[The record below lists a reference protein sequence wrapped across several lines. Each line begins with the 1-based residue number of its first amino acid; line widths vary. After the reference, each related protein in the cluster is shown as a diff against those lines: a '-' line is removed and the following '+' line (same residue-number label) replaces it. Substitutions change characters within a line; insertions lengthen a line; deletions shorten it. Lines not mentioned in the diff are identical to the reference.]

1 MFYLYADGDLISQ
14 PLEDSLIVLSP
25 KLVLELGKAGSF
37 EFSLPSTNAY
47 YGSMHKLKTVITV
60 NLDDEEL
67 FRGRV
72 LSHDR
77 NFNNV
82 KKIYAEGQL
91 AYLVDTVQKTE
102 RYSGTTHDLFRRA
115 IAAHNAQT
123 DPDKQFVVGIIGI
136 EDREIVIAGTSEEYE
151 DLETGAFDYKQ
162 IAINATSNDWPTTY
176 DYIESNIIEYC
187 GGYLR
192 TRRVGNVTYLDL
204 LGEIGNDAAQD
215 IRFGTNVLDIVEEA
229 TAEEVF
235 TVLIPIG
242 DENLTIDSV
251 NHGSVELVDEAAVAL
266 YGRIVKTHVFE
277 NVNNPNTLLENGR
290 RFMANHEN
298 VPVTFTI
305 KALDMHLVDKD
316 VEEIRIGDTV
326 LVQSQ
331 PHNISMRLMCTRIEY
346 DLENPANNTY
356 TFGNPKQTLTQR
368 YRQDKRKEES
378 DSSTS
383 GSGGSGGA
391 GSAADKKAQENLD
404 KFYDAWINVDEENAH
419 IDLGAVY
426 KELKDGKD
434 VLKQEVGID
443 LDAPTGHIN
452 LYALRDYVDEV
463 NGKTVKNSAEI
474 DLWANELKSQ
484 IDAHVGWAEELEGK
498 TEAWHAQLLLEA
510 NKNGEA
516 IARLQ
521 TTHENRIA
529 QLELKSTE
537 HEATF
542 LGKATYDANRT
553 ADLKL
558 ISNLDSTVASLTSAH
573 NGRLAALE
581 ATTSDIEAKMLLKAT
596 YDANRT
602 ADLKLI
608 SNLDSTVASLT
619 SAHNGRLASLET
631 RASNLESSVVTK
643 AVYNDKI
650 ASIEAK
656 ATSQGSQITANA
668 DAIKTKASTYTLN
681 TKVAEI
687 NADIVA
693 INAELTT
700 VRKLVADEIDAVKA
714 DVTWMTAKTLKV
726 AGLTADNL
734 YANNYVSAPAIR
746 MGGRTVATEKY
757 VDDKVA
763 NLVTST
769 WVSDQGYATQSWVND
784 RNAWGSSTETGKFWC
799 KVGGSSKIVALGN
812 HTHSNYCTEARVKEL
827 IAAASIPWDNISGKP
842 SYYAPKSHRHS
853 FSFSKSIANGHT
865 HKVTVNGTTYTSQGV
880 STNVTHS
887 LSVEGNTGYYGG

>member
-1 MFYLYADGDLISQ
+1 MFYLYADGHLISQ
-14 PLEDSLIVLSP
+14 PLEESLIVLSP
-25 KLVLELGKAGSF
+25 RLILELGKAGSF
-37 EFSLPSTNAY
+37 EFSIPPTNTY
-47 YGSMHKLKTVITV
+47 YGEMRKLKTIITV
-60 NLDDEEL
+60 NLDDTEL

-82 KKIYAEGQL
+82 KKIYAEGEL
-91 AYLVDTVQKTE
+91 AYLVDSVQKTE

-123 DPDKQFVVGIIGI
+123 DPEKRFVVGNVTI
-136 EDREIVIAGTSEEYE
+136 EDRDIIITGTSEEFE

-176 DYIESNIIEYC
+176 DYIQSNIIEYC
-187 GGYLR
+187 GGYLM
-192 TRRVGNVTYLDL
+192 TRRENGVTYIDL
-204 LGEIGNDAAQD
+204 VSETGNSSIQD
-215 IRFGTNVLDIVEEA
+215 IQFGTNVLDITEEA

-242 DENLTIDSV
+242 DENLTIESV
-251 NHGSVELVDEAAVAL
+251 NNGSRELVDEAAKAE
-266 YGRIVKTHVFE
+266 YGRIVKTRVFE
-277 NVNNPNTLLENGR
+277 NVTDPNTLLENGR
-290 RFMANHEN
+290 RFLANHEN
-298 VPVTFTI
+298 VPVTFTV
-305 KALDMHLVDKD
+305 KAVDMHLIDKD
-316 VEEIRIGDTV
+316 VSEIRLGDSV
-326 LVQSQ
+326 LVYSQ
-331 PHNISMRLMCTRIEY
+331 PHGISMRLVCTRIEY

-368 YRQDKRKEES
+368 YRQDKRKEEN
-378 DSSTS
+378 DSS

-391 GSAADKKAQENLD
+391 GSAADEKAKENLD

-426 KELKDGKD
+426 KELKDGKE
-434 VLKQEVGID
+434 VLKQQVGID

-452 LYALRDYVDEV
+452 IYALRDYIDQVDGRV
-463 NGKTVKNSAEI
+463 TRNSAEI
-474 DLWANELKSQ
+474 DLWANDLKSQ
-484 IDAHVGWAEELEGK
+484 IDAHAAWAEEFEGQTK
-498 TEAWHAQLLLEA
+498 AWHAQLILEA

-516 IARLQ
+516 IAKLQ

-537 HEATF
+537 LEASA
-542 LGKATYDANRT
+542 LMKATYDANRT

-558 ISNLDSTVASLTSAH
+558 ISNLDSTVASLSA
-573 NGRLAALE
+573 
-581 ATTSDIEAKMLLKAT
+581 
-596 YDANRT
+596 
-602 ADLKLI
+602 
-608 SNLDSTVASLT
+608 
-619 SAHNGRLASLET
+619 AHNGRLASLET
-631 RASNLESSVVTK
+631 SVSDLKSSVVMK
-643 AVYNDKI
+643 ATYDTKI
-650 ASIEAK
+650 ASIEAT
-656 ATSQGSQITANA
+656 ATSQGSLISANA

-700 VRKLVADEIDAVKA
+700 VKKLVADEIDAVKG
-714 DVTWMTAKTLKV
+714 DVTWLTAKTLKV
-726 AGLTADNL
+726 TGLTADNL

-763 NLVTST
+763 NFVTST
-769 WVSDQGYATQSWVND
+769 WVSDQGFATKSYVDD
-784 RNAWGSSTETGKFWC
+784 RNAWGNSTATGKFWC
-799 KVGGSSKIVALGN
+799 KVGGTSKVVALGN
-812 HTHSNYCTEARVKEL
+812 HTHSDYCTEARVKEL
-827 IAAASIPWDNISGKP
+827 IAAASIPWGNISGKP

-880 STNVTHS
+880 SVNATHS

>member
-1 MFYLYADGDLISQ
+1 MFYLYADGHLISQ
-14 PLEDSLIVLSP
+14 PLEESLIVLSP
-25 KLVLELGKAGSF
+25 RLILELGKAGSF
-37 EFSLPSTNAY
+37 EFSIPPTNTY
-47 YGSMHKLKTVITV
+47 YGEMRKLKTIITV
-60 NLDDEEL
+60 NLDDTEL

-82 KKIYAEGQL
+82 KKIYAEGEL
-91 AYLVDTVQKTE
+91 AYLVDSVQKTE

-123 DPDKQFVVGIIGI
+123 DPEKRFVVGNITI
-136 EDREIVIAGTSEEYE
+136 EDRDIIITGTSEEFE

-176 DYIESNIIEYC
+176 DYIQSNIIEYC
-187 GGYLR
+187 GGYLM
-192 TRRVGNVTYLDL
+192 TRRENGVTYIDL
-204 LGEIGNDAAQD
+204 VSETGNSSIQD
-215 IRFGTNVLDIVEEA
+215 IQFGTNVLDITEEA

-242 DENLTIDSV
+242 DENLTIESV
-251 NHGSVELVDEAAVAL
+251 NNGSRELVDEAAKAE
-266 YGRIVKTHVFE
+266 YGRIVKTRVFE
-277 NVNNPNTLLENGR
+277 NVTDPNTLLENGR
-290 RFMANHEN
+290 RFLANHEN
-298 VPVTFTI
+298 VPVTFTV
-305 KALDMHLVDKD
+305 KAVDMHLIDKD
-316 VEEIRIGDTV
+316 VSEIRLGDSV
-326 LVQSQ
+326 LVYSQ
-331 PHNISMRLMCTRIEY
+331 PHGISMRLVCTRIEY

-368 YRQDKRKEES
+368 YRQDKRKEEN
-378 DSSTS
+378 DSS

-391 GSAADKKAQENLD
+391 GSAADEKAKENLD

-426 KELKDGKD
+426 KELKDGKE
-434 VLKQEVGID
+434 VLKQQVGID

-452 LYALRDYVDEV
+452 IYALRDYIDQVDGRV
-463 NGKTVKNSAEI
+463 TRNSAEI
-474 DLWANELKSQ
+474 DLWANDLKSQ
-484 IDAHVGWAEELEGK
+484 IDAHAAWAEEFEGQTK
-498 TEAWHAQLLLEA
+498 AWHAQLILEA

-516 IARLQ
+516 IAKLQ

-537 HEATF
+537 LEASA
-542 LGKATYDANRT
+542 LMKATYDANRT

-558 ISNLDSTVASLTSAH
+558 ISNLDSTVASLSA
-573 NGRLAALE
+573 
-581 ATTSDIEAKMLLKAT
+581 
-596 YDANRT
+596 
-602 ADLKLI
+602 
-608 SNLDSTVASLT
+608 
-619 SAHNGRLASLET
+619 AHNGRLASLET
-631 RASNLESSVVTK
+631 SVSDLKSSVVMK
-643 AVYNDKI
+643 ATYDTKI
-650 ASIEAK
+650 ASIEAT
-656 ATSQGSQITANA
+656 ATSQGSLISANA

-700 VRKLVADEIDAVKA
+700 VKKLVADEIDAVKG
-714 DVTWMTAKTLKV
+714 DVTWLTAKTLKV
-726 AGLTADNL
+726 TGLTVDNL

-763 NLVTST
+763 NFVTST
-769 WVSDQGYATQSWVND
+769 WVSDQGFATKSYVDD
-784 RNAWGSSTETGKFWC
+784 RNAWGSSTATGKFWC
-799 KVGGSSKIVALGN
+799 KVGGTSKVVALGN
-812 HTHSNYCTEARVKEL
+812 HTHSDYCTEARVKEL
-827 IAAASIPWDNISGKP
+827 IAAASIPWGNISGKP

-880 STNVTHS
+880 SVNATHS

>member
-1 MFYLYADGDLISQ
+1 MFYLYADGHLISQ
-14 PLEDSLIVLSP
+14 PLEESLIVLSP
-25 KLVLELGKAGSF
+25 RLILELGKAGSF
-37 EFSLPSTNAY
+37 EFSIPPTNTY
-47 YGSMHKLKTVITV
+47 YGEMRKLKTIITV
-60 NLDDEEL
+60 NLDDTEL

-82 KKIYAEGQL
+82 KKIYAEGEL
-91 AYLVDTVQKTE
+91 AYLVDSVQKTE

-123 DPDKQFVVGIIGI
+123 DPEKRFVVGNITI
-136 EDREIVIAGTSEEYE
+136 EDRDIIITGTSEEFE

-176 DYIESNIIEYC
+176 DYIQSNIIEYC
-187 GGYLR
+187 GGYLM
-192 TRRVGNVTYLDL
+192 TRRENGVTYIDL
-204 LGEIGNDAAQD
+204 VSETGNSSIQD
-215 IRFGTNVLDIVEEA
+215 IQFGTNVLDITEEA

-242 DENLTIDSV
+242 DENLTIESV
-251 NHGSVELVDEAAVAL
+251 NNGSRELVDEAAKAE
-266 YGRIVKTHVFE
+266 YGRIVKTRVFE
-277 NVNNPNTLLENGR
+277 NVTDPNTLLENGR
-290 RFMANHEN
+290 RFLANHEN
-298 VPVTFTI
+298 VPVTFTV
-305 KALDMHLVDKD
+305 KAVDMHLIDKD
-316 VEEIRIGDTV
+316 VSEIRLGDSV
-326 LVQSQ
+326 LVYSQ
-331 PHNISMRLMCTRIEY
+331 PHGISMRLVCTRIEY

-368 YRQDKRKEES
+368 YRQDKRKEEN
-378 DSSTS
+378 DSS

-391 GSAADKKAQENLD
+391 GSAADEKAKENLD

-426 KELKDGKD
+426 KELKDGKE
-434 VLKQEVGID
+434 VLKQQVGID

-452 LYALRDYVDEV
+452 IYALRDYIDQVDGRV
-463 NGKTVKNSAEI
+463 TRNSAEI
-474 DLWANELKSQ
+474 DLWANDLKSQ
-484 IDAHVGWAEELEGK
+484 IDAHAAWAEEFEGQTK
-498 TEAWHAQLLLEA
+498 AWHAQLILEA

-516 IARLQ
+516 IAKLQ

-537 HEATF
+537 LEASA
-542 LGKATYDANRT
+542 LMKATYDANRT

-558 ISNLDSTVASLTSAH
+558 ISNLDSTVASLSAAH
-573 NGRLAALE
+573 NGRLASLETKTSELE
-581 ATTSDIEAKMLLKAT
+581 ASALMKAT

-608 SNLDSTVASLT
+608 SNLDSTVASL
-619 SAHNGRLASLET
+619 SAAHNGRLASLET
-631 RASNLESSVVTK
+631 SVSDLKSSVVMK
-643 AVYNDKI
+643 ATYDTKI
-650 ASIEAK
+650 ASIEAT
-656 ATSQGSQITANA
+656 ATSQGSLISANA

-700 VRKLVADEIDAVKA
+700 VKKLVADEIDAVKG
-714 DVTWMTAKTLKV
+714 DVTWLTAKTLKV
-726 AGLTADNL
+726 TGLTVDNL

-763 NLVTST
+763 NFVTST
-769 WVSDQGYATQSWVND
+769 WVSDQGFATKSYVDD
-784 RNAWGSSTETGKFWC
+784 RNAWGSSTATGKFWC
-799 KVGGSSKIVALGN
+799 KVGGTSKVVALGN
-812 HTHSNYCTEARVKEL
+812 HTHSDYCTEARVKEL
-827 IAAASIPWDNISGKP
+827 IAAASIPWGNISGKP

-880 STNVTHS
+880 SVNATHS

>member
-1 MFYLYADGDLISQ
+1 MFYLYADGHLISQ
-14 PLEDSLIVLSP
+14 PLEESLIVLSP
-25 KLVLELGKAGSF
+25 RLILELGKAGSF
-37 EFSLPSTNAY
+37 EFSIPPTNTY
-47 YGSMHKLKTVITV
+47 YGEMRKLKTIITV
-60 NLDDEEL
+60 NLDDTEL

-82 KKIYAEGQL
+82 KKIYAEGEL
-91 AYLVDTVQKTE
+91 AYLVDSVQKTE

-123 DPDKQFVVGIIGI
+123 DPEKRFVVGNITI
-136 EDREIVIAGTSEEYE
+136 EDRDIIITGTSEEFE

-176 DYIESNIIEYC
+176 DYIQSNIIEYC
-187 GGYLR
+187 GGYLM
-192 TRRVGNVTYLDL
+192 TRRENGVTYIDL
-204 LGEIGNDAAQD
+204 VSETGNSSIQD
-215 IRFGTNVLDIVEEA
+215 IQFGTNVLDITEEA

-242 DENLTIDSV
+242 DENLTIESV
-251 NHGSVELVDEAAVAL
+251 NNGSRELVDEAAKAE
-266 YGRIVKTHVFE
+266 YGRIVKTRVFE
-277 NVNNPNTLLENGR
+277 NVTDPNTLLENGR
-290 RFMANHEN
+290 RFLANHEN
-298 VPVTFTI
+298 VPVTFTV
-305 KALDMHLVDKD
+305 KAVDMHLIDKD
-316 VEEIRIGDTV
+316 VSEIRLGDSV
-326 LVQSQ
+326 LVYSQ
-331 PHNISMRLMCTRIEY
+331 PHGISMRLVCTRIEY

-368 YRQDKRKEES
+368 YRQDKRKEEN
-378 DSSTS
+378 DSS

-391 GSAADKKAQENLD
+391 GSAADEKAKENLD

-426 KELKDGKD
+426 KELKDGKE
-434 VLKQEVGID
+434 VLKQQVGID

-452 LYALRDYVDEV
+452 IYALRDYIDQVDGRV
-463 NGKTVKNSAEI
+463 TRNSAEI
-474 DLWANELKSQ
+474 DLWANDLKSQ
-484 IDAHVGWAEELEGK
+484 IDAHAAWAEEFEGQTK
-498 TEAWHAQLLLEA
+498 AWHAQLILEA

-516 IARLQ
+516 IAKLQ

-537 HEATF
+537 LEASA
-542 LGKATYDANRT
+542 LMKATYDANRT

-558 ISNLDSTVASLTSAH
+558 ISNLDSTVASLSAAH
-573 NGRLAALE
+573 NGRLASLETKTSELE
-581 ATTSDIEAKMLLKAT
+581 ASALMKAT

-608 SNLDSTVASLT
+608 SNLDSTVASL
-619 SAHNGRLASLET
+619 SAAHNGRLASLET
-631 RASNLESSVVTK
+631 SVSDLKSSVVMK
-643 AVYNDKI
+643 ATYDTKI
-650 ASIEAK
+650 ASIEAT
-656 ATSQGSQITANA
+656 ATSQGSLISANA

-700 VRKLVADEIDAVKA
+700 VKKLVADEIDAVKG
-714 DVTWMTAKTLKV
+714 DVTWLTAKTLKV
-726 AGLTADNL
+726 TGLTADNL

-763 NLVTST
+763 NFVTST
-769 WVSDQGYATQSWVND
+769 WVSDQGFATKSYVDD
-784 RNAWGSSTETGKFWC
+784 RNAWGSSTATGKFWC
-799 KVGGSSKIVALGN
+799 KVGGTSKVVALGN
-812 HTHSNYCTEARVKEL
+812 HTHSDYCTEARVKEL
-827 IAAASIPWDNISGKP
+827 IAAASIPWG
-842 SYYAPKSHRHS
+842 
-853 FSFSKSIANGHT
+853 
-865 HKVTVNGTTYTSQGV
+865 
-880 STNVTHS
+880 
-887 LSVEGNTGYYGG
+887 

>member
-1 MFYLYADGDLISQ
+1 MFYLYADGKLISQ

-25 KLVLELGKAGSF
+25 RLTLELGKAGSF
-37 EFSLPSTNAY
+37 EFSMPPTNAY
-47 YGSMHKLKTVITV
+47 YGEMRKLKTMITV
-60 NLDDEEL
+60 NLDDTEL

-77 NFNNV
+77 RFNNV
-82 KKIYAEGQL
+82 KKIYAEGEL
-91 AYLVDTVQKTE
+91 AYLVDSVQKTE
-102 RYSGTTHDLFRRA
+102 RYVGTTHDLFRKA

-123 DPDKQFVVGIIGI
+123 DPEKRFTVGNITIENRDIII
-136 EDREIVIAGTSEEYE
+136 TGTSEEFE

-176 DYIESNIIEYC
+176 DYIQSNIIEYC
-187 GGYLR
+187 GGYLM
-192 TRRVGNVTYLDL
+192 TRRENGVTYIDL
-204 LGEIGNDAAQD
+204 VSETGNSSIQD
-215 IRFGTNVLDIVEEA
+215 IQFGTNVLDITEEA

-242 DENLTIDSV
+242 DENLTIESV
-251 NHGSVELVDEAAVAL
+251 NNGSRELVDEAAKAE
-266 YGRIVKTHVFE
+266 YGRIVKTRVFE
-277 NVNNPNTLLENGR
+277 NVTDPNTLLENGR
-290 RFMANHEN
+290 RFLANHEN
-298 VPVTFTI
+298 VPVTFTVN
-305 KALDMHLVDKD
+305 AVDMHLIDKD
-316 VEEIRIGDTV
+316 ISEIRLGDSV
-326 LVQSQ
+326 LVYSQ
-331 PHNISMRLMCTRIEY
+331 PHGISMRLVCTRIEY

-368 YRQDKRKEES
+368 YRQDKRKEENNS
-378 DSSTS
+378 S

-391 GSAADKKAQENLD
+391 GSAADEKAKENLD

-426 KELKDGKD
+426 KELKDAKE
-434 VLKQEVGID
+434 VLKQQVGID

-452 LYALRDYVDEV
+452 IYALRDYIDQVD
-463 NGKTVKNSAEI
+463 GKVTRNSAEI
-474 DLWANELKSQ
+474 DFWANDLKSQ
-484 IDAHVGWAEELEGK
+484 IDAHAAWAEEFEGQTK
-498 TEAWHAQLLLEA
+498 AWHAQLILEA

-516 IARLQ
+516 IAKLQ

-537 HEATF
+537 LEASA
-542 LGKATYDANRT
+542 LMKATYDANRT

-558 ISNLDSTVASLTSAH
+558 ISNLDSTVASLTAAH
-573 NGRLAALE
+573 NGRLASLETKTSELE
-581 ATTSDIEAKMLLKAT
+581 ASALMKAT

-619 SAHNGRLASLET
+619 AAHNGRLASLET
-631 RASNLESSVVTK
+631 SVSNLKSSVVMK
-643 AVYNDKI
+643 AAYDTKI
-650 ASIEAK
+650 ASIEAT
-656 ATSQGSQITANA
+656 ATSQGSLISANA

-687 NADIVA
+687 NANIVA

-700 VRKLVADEIDAVKA
+700 VKKLIADEIDAVKA
-714 DVTWMTAKTLKV
+714 DVTWLSAKTLKV
-726 AGLTADNL
+726 TGLTADNL
-734 YANNYVSAPAIR
+734 YANNYVSAPSIR

-763 NLVTST
+763 SFVTST
-769 WVSDQGYATQSWVND
+769 WVSEQGFATTSYVND
-784 RNAWGSSTETGKFWC
+784 RNAWGSSTGTGKYWC
-799 KVGGSSKIVALGN
+799 KVGGTSKVVALGN
-812 HTHSNYCTEARVKEL
+812 HTHSNYCTEAKVKEL
-827 IAAASIPWDNISGKP
+827 IAAASISWNKISGKP

-865 HKVTVNGTTYTSQGV
+865 HKVTVNGTRYTSTGV
-880 STNVTHS
+880 SVNATHS
-887 LSVEGNTGYYGG
+887 LSVSGNTGYYGG

>member
-1 MFYLYADGDLISQ
+1 MFYLYADGNLISQ

-25 KLVLELGKAGSF
+25 RLILELGKAGSF
-37 EFSLPSTNAY
+37 EFSMPPTNAY
-47 YGSMHKLKTVITV
+47 YGEMRKLKTMITV
-60 NLDDEEL
+60 NLDDTEL

-77 NFNNV
+77 RFNNV
-82 KKIYAEGQL
+82 KKIYAEGEL
-91 AYLVDTVQKTE
+91 AYLVDSVQKTE
-102 RYSGTTHDLFRRA
+102 RYVGTTHDLFRKA

-123 DPDKQFVVGIIGI
+123 DPEKRFTVGNITIEERDIII
-136 EDREIVIAGTSEEYE
+136 TGTSEEFE

-176 DYIESNIIEYC
+176 DYIQSNIIEYC
-187 GGYLR
+187 GGYLM
-192 TRRVGNVTYLDL
+192 TRRENGVTYIDL
-204 LGEIGNDAAQD
+204 VSETGNSSIQD
-215 IRFGTNVLDIVEEA
+215 IQFGTNVLDITEEA

-242 DENLTIDSV
+242 DENLTIESV
-251 NHGSVELVDEAAVAL
+251 NNGSRELVDEAAKAE
-266 YGRIVKTHVFE
+266 YGRIVKTRVFE
-277 NVNNPNTLLENGR
+277 NVTDPNTLLENGR
-290 RFMANHEN
+290 RFLANHEN
-298 VPVTFTI
+298 VPVTFTVN
-305 KALDMHLVDKD
+305 AVDMHLIDKD
-316 VEEIRIGDTV
+316 ISEIRLGDSV
-326 LVQSQ
+326 LVYSQ
-331 PHNISMRLMCTRIEY
+331 PHGISMRLVCTRIEY

-368 YRQDKRKEES
+368 YRQDKRKEENNS
-378 DSSTS
+378 S

-391 GSAADKKAQENLD
+391 GSAADEKAKENLD

-434 VLKQEVGID
+434 VLKQQVGID

-452 LYALRDYVDEV
+452 IYALRDYIDQVD
-463 NGKTVKNSAEI
+463 GKVTRNSAEI
-474 DLWANELKSQ
+474 DLWANDLKSQ
-484 IDAHVGWAEELEGK
+484 IDAHAAWAEEFEGQTK
-498 TEAWHAQLLLEA
+498 AWHAQLVLEA

-516 IARLQ
+516 IAKLQ

-537 HEATF
+537 LEASA
-542 LGKATYDANRT
+542 LMKATYDANRT

-558 ISNLDSTVASLTSAH
+558 ISNLDSTVASLTA
-573 NGRLAALE
+573 
-581 ATTSDIEAKMLLKAT
+581 
-596 YDANRT
+596 
-602 ADLKLI
+602 
-608 SNLDSTVASLT
+608 
-619 SAHNGRLASLET
+619 AHNGRLASLET
-631 RASNLESSVVTK
+631 SVSDLKSSVVMK
-643 AVYNDKI
+643 AAYDTKI
-650 ASIEAK
+650 ASIEAT
-656 ATSQGSQITANA
+656 ATSQGSLISANA

-700 VRKLVADEIDAVKA
+700 VKKLVADEIDAVKA
-714 DVTWMTAKTLKV
+714 DVTWLSAKTLKV

-746 MGGRTVATEKY
+746 MGGKTVATEKY

-763 NLVTST
+763 SFVTST
-769 WVSDQGYATQSWVND
+769 WISEQGFATTSYVND
-784 RNAWGSSTETGKFWC
+784 RNAWGSSTETGKYWC
-799 KVGGSSKIVALGN
+799 KVGGTSKVVALGN
-812 HTHSNYCTEARVKEL
+812 HTHSNYCTEAKVKEL
-827 IAAASIPWDNISGKP
+827 IAAASISWDKISGKP
-842 SYYAPKSHRHS
+842 NYYAPKSHRHS

-865 HKVTVNGTTYTSQGV
+865 HKTTINGTSYTSGGV
-880 STNVTHS
+880 SVNATHS
-887 LSVEGNTGYYGG
+887 LEVSGNTGYYGG

>member
-1 MFYLYADGDLISQ
+1 MFYLYADGHLISQ
-14 PLEDSLIVLSP
+14 PLEESLIVLSP
-25 KLVLELGKAGSF
+25 RLILELGKAGSF
-37 EFSLPSTNAY
+37 EFSIPPTNTY
-47 YGSMHKLKTVITV
+47 YGEMRKLKTIITV
-60 NLDDEEL
+60 NLDDTEL

-82 KKIYAEGQL
+82 KKIYAEGEL
-91 AYLVDTVQKTE
+91 AYLVDSVQKTE

-123 DPDKQFVVGIIGI
+123 DPEKRFVVGNITI
-136 EDREIVIAGTSEEYE
+136 EDRDIIITGTSEEFE

-176 DYIESNIIEYC
+176 DYIQSNIIECC
-187 GGYLR
+187 GGYLM
-192 TRRVGNVTYLDL
+192 TRRENGVTYIDL
-204 LGEIGNDAAQD
+204 VSETGNSSIQD
-215 IRFGTNVLDIVEEA
+215 IQFGTNVLDITEEA

-242 DENLTIDSV
+242 DENLTIESV
-251 NHGSVELVDEAAVAL
+251 NNGSRELVDEAAKAE
-266 YGRIVKTHVFE
+266 YGRIVKTRVFE
-277 NVNNPNTLLENGR
+277 NVTDPNTLLENGR
-290 RFMANHEN
+290 RFLANHEN
-298 VPVTFTI
+298 VPVTFTV
-305 KALDMHLVDKD
+305 KAVDMHLIDKD
-316 VEEIRIGDTV
+316 VSEIRLGDSV
-326 LVQSQ
+326 LVYSQ
-331 PHNISMRLMCTRIEY
+331 PHGISMRLVCTRIEY

-368 YRQDKRKEES
+368 YRQDKRKEEN
-378 DSSTS
+378 DSS

-391 GSAADKKAQENLD
+391 GSAADEKAKENLD

-426 KELKDGKD
+426 KELKDGKE
-434 VLKQEVGID
+434 VLKQQVGID

-452 LYALRDYVDEV
+452 IYALRDYIDQVDGRV
-463 NGKTVKNSAEI
+463 TRNSAEI
-474 DLWANELKSQ
+474 DLWANDLKSQ
-484 IDAHVGWAEELEGK
+484 IDAHAAWAEEFEGQTK
-498 TEAWHAQLLLEA
+498 AWHAQLILEA

-516 IARLQ
+516 IAKLQ

-537 HEATF
+537 LEASA
-542 LGKATYDANRT
+542 LMKATYDANRT

-558 ISNLDSTVASLTSAH
+558 ISNLDSTVASLSA
-573 NGRLAALE
+573 
-581 ATTSDIEAKMLLKAT
+581 
-596 YDANRT
+596 
-602 ADLKLI
+602 
-608 SNLDSTVASLT
+608 
-619 SAHNGRLASLET
+619 AHNGRLASLET
-631 RASNLESSVVTK
+631 SVSDLKSSVVMK
-643 AVYNDKI
+643 ATYDTKI
-650 ASIEAK
+650 ASIEAT
-656 ATSQGSQITANA
+656 ATSQGSLISANA

-700 VRKLVADEIDAVKA
+700 VKKLVADEIDAVKG
-714 DVTWMTAKTLKV
+714 DVTWLTAKTLKV
-726 AGLTADNL
+726 TGLTADNL

-763 NLVTST
+763 NFVTST
-769 WVSDQGYATQSWVND
+769 WVSDQGFATKSYVDD
-784 RNAWGSSTETGKFWC
+784 RNAWGSSTATGKFWC
-799 KVGGSSKIVALGN
+799 KVGGTSKVVALGN
-812 HTHSNYCTEARVKEL
+812 HTHSDYCTEARVKEL
-827 IAAASIPWDNISGKP
+827 IAAASIPWGNISGKP

-880 STNVTHS
+880 SVNATHS

>member
-1 MFYLYADGDLISQ
+1 MFYLYADGHLISQ
-14 PLEDSLIVLSP
+14 PLEESLIVLSP
-25 KLVLELGKAGSF
+25 RLILELGKAGSF
-37 EFSLPSTNAY
+37 EFSIPPTNTY
-47 YGSMHKLKTVITV
+47 YGEMRKLKTIITV
-60 NLDDEEL
+60 NLDDTEL

-82 KKIYAEGQL
+82 KKIYAEGEL
-91 AYLVDTVQKTE
+91 AYLVDSVQKTE

-123 DPDKQFVVGIIGI
+123 DPEKRFIVGNLTI
-136 EDREIVIAGTSEEYE
+136 EDRDIIITGTSEEFE

-176 DYIESNIIEYC
+176 DYIQSNIIEYC
-187 GGYLR
+187 GGYLM
-192 TRRVGNVTYLDL
+192 TRRENGVTYIDL
-204 LGEIGNDAAQD
+204 VSETGNSSIQD
-215 IRFGTNVLDIVEEA
+215 IQFGTNVLDITEEA

-242 DENLTIDSV
+242 DENLTIESV
-251 NHGSVELVDEAAVAL
+251 NNGSRELVDEAAKAE
-266 YGRIVKTHVFE
+266 YGRIVKTRVFE
-277 NVNNPNTLLENGR
+277 NVTDPNTLLENGR
-290 RFMANHEN
+290 RFLANHEN
-298 VPVTFTI
+298 VPVTFTV
-305 KALDMHLVDKD
+305 KAVDMHLIDKD
-316 VEEIRIGDTV
+316 VSEIRLGDSV
-326 LVQSQ
+326 LVYSQ
-331 PHNISMRLMCTRIEY
+331 PHGISMRLVCTRIEY

-368 YRQDKRKEES
+368 YRQDKRKEEN
-378 DSSTS
+378 DSS

-391 GSAADKKAQENLD
+391 GSAADEKAKENLD

-426 KELKDGKD
+426 KELKDGKE
-434 VLKQEVGID
+434 VLKQQVGID

-452 LYALRDYVDEV
+452 IYALRDYIDRVDGRV
-463 NGKTVKNSAEI
+463 TRNSAEI
-474 DLWANELKSQ
+474 DLWANDLKSQ
-484 IDAHVGWAEELEGK
+484 IDAHAAWAEEFEGQTK
-498 TEAWHAQLLLEA
+498 AWHAQLILEA

-516 IARLQ
+516 IAKLQ

-537 HEATF
+537 LEASA
-542 LGKATYDANRT
+542 LMKATYDANRT

-558 ISNLDSTVASLTSAH
+558 ISNLDSTVASLSAAH
-573 NGRLAALE
+573 NGRL
-581 ATTSDIEAKMLLKAT
+581 S
-596 YDANRT
+596 
-602 ADLKLI
+602 
-608 SNLDSTVASLT
+608 
-619 SAHNGRLASLET
+619 SLET
-631 RASNLESSVVTK
+631 SVSDLKSSVVMK
-643 AVYNDKI
+643 AAYDTKI
-650 ASIEAK
+650 ASIEAT
-656 ATSQGSQITANA
+656 ATSQGSLISANA
-668 DAIKTKASTYTLN
+668 DVIKTKASTYTLN

-700 VRKLVADEIDAVKA
+700 VKKLVADEIDAVKA
-714 DVTWMTAKTLKV
+714 DVSWLTAKTLKV
-726 AGLTADNL
+726 TGLTADNL

-763 NLVTST
+763 NFVTST
-769 WVSDQGYATQSWVND
+769 WVSDQGFATKSYVDD
-784 RNAWGSSTETGKFWC
+784 RNAWGSSTGTGKYWC

-827 IAAASIPWDNISGKP
+827 IAAASIPWDNITGKP

-865 HKVTVNGTTYTSQGV
+865 HKVTVNGTSYTSGGV
-880 STNVTHS
+880 SVNATHS